1 MRVLLLEAGGPDTNP
16 AIHDPQRV
24 HELWLA
30 AEDWAYHTVPQ
41 ANAANRRLHLPRGR
55 VLGGSSALNGMIWV
69 RGAPADYDNWA
80 YLGNAGWAWEDVLPV
95 FLRAEESPV
104 HVLKRYE
111 RQPIHEAIVAAAVE
125 TGIDFNADY
134 NGERL
139 DGVSYTQ
146 LTIREGKRHGT
157 APAYL
162 GPILDHPNLTV
173 VTDAHAR
180 RLLLE
185 DSRCV
190 GVEWERDG
198 RLEQGRAETEVIVCA
213 GTIESPRLLM
223 LSGIGPAD
231 HLAELGIDL
240 AVDLPGVGANLHDH
254 LLSPL
259 IFTTE
264 TEIGTPAPGLPH
276 PQSHLFWRTSPGLPT
291 PDIQPIHFSVPL
303 YEPWMEGPPE
313 GFSLMAG
320 MIRPTS
326 RGTIRLSG
334 SDPSDELLIDLQAL
348 ASEADVQR
356 LEQAVLLCREIGSAP
371 ALRAWGARELYPGLG
386 VASHAELRDYVRAT
400 AITYHHQ
407 VGTCKMGIDADAV
420 VDPELRVYGIE
431 GLRVADASIMPAVTS
446 GNTNAPSIMIGERV
460 ADFVRAAHSAPA
472 ARTEAPA

>member
-1 MRVLLLEAGGPDTNP
+1 M
-16 AIHDPQRV
+16 
-24 HELWLA
+24 
-30 AEDWAYHTVPQ
+30 
-41 ANAANRRLHLPRGR
+41 
-55 VLGGSSALNGMIWV
+55 LGGSSALNGMIWV

-80 YLGNAGWAWEDVLPV
+80 YQGNAGWAWEDVLPV

-185 DSRCV
+185 GSRCV

-198 RLEQGRAETEVIVCA
+198 RLEQGRAETEVVVSA

-231 HLAELGIDL
+231 HLAGWESRSCCGPAGRWRQPPRPPALAADL
-240 AVDLPGVGANLHDH
+240 HHRDGDRHARPRAAA
-254 LLSPL
+254 
-259 IFTTE
+259 
-264 TEIGTPAPGLPH
+264 PAEPPVLAQPARA
-276 PQSHLFWRTSPGLPT
+276 FRR

-303 YEPWMEGPPE
+303 YEPWMEGRRR
-313 GFSLMAG
+313 A
-320 MIRPTS
+320 S
-326 RGTIRLSG
+326 R
-334 SDPSDELLIDLQAL
+334 
-348 ASEADVQR
+348 
-356 LEQAVLLCREIGSAP
+356 
-371 ALRAWGARELYPGLG
+371 
-386 VASHAELRDYVRAT
+386 
-400 AITYHHQ
+400 
-407 VGTCKMGIDADAV
+407 
-420 VDPELRVYGIE
+420 
-431 GLRVADASIMPAVTS
+431 
-446 GNTNAPSIMIGERV
+446 
-460 ADFVRAAHSAPA
+460 
-472 ARTEAPA
+472 

>member
-1 MRVLLLEAGGPDTNP
+1 MPRRFGAWWIRATCGVLLLEAGGPDTNP

-41 ANAANRRLHLPRGR
+41 AHAANRRLHLPRGR

-95 FLRAEESPV
+95 FLRAEQSPV

-125 TGIDFNADY
+125 TGIDFNPDY

-146 LTIREGKRHGT
+146 LTIRDGKRHGT

-162 GPILDHPNLTV
+162 GPILDHPNLSV

-180 RLLLE
+180 RLLL
-185 DSRCV
+185 DGSRCV

-198 RLEQGRAETEVIVCA
+198 RLEQGRAEIEVIVCT

-231 HLAELGIDL
+231 
-240 AVDLPGVGANLHDH
+240 
-254 LLSPL
+254 
-259 IFTTE
+259 
-264 TEIGTPAPGLPH
+264 APGRAGNRCRGGPAGR
-276 PQSHLFWRTSPGLPT
+276 WRQPARPPAVAADLHHRDGDRHARSRAAPPAEPSVLAHQPGP
-291 PDIQPIHFSVPL
+291 
-303 YEPWMEGPPE
+303 
-313 GFSLMAG
+313 
-320 MIRPTS
+320 
-326 RGTIRLSG
+326 
-334 SDPSDELLIDLQAL
+334 SDPGHPADPLQ
-348 ASEADVQR
+348 
-356 LEQAVLLCREIGSAP
+356 
-371 ALRAWGARELYPGLG
+371 RAA
-386 VASHAELRDYVRAT
+386 VRALDGG
-400 AITYHHQ
+400 AAR
-407 VGTCKMGIDADAV
+407 GLL
-420 VDPELRVYGIE
+420 VDG
-431 GLRVADASIMPAVTS
+431 GDDPA
-446 GNTNAPSIMIGERV
+446 R
-460 ADFVRAAHSAPA
+460 PA
-472 ARTEAPA
+472 AGRSG